1 MYIFVIFFNK
11 NFFRSLATKWMEMK
25 RAVEIIEQESQKTA
39 QEYMELLEQSRAYAV
54 EYENTFKQID
64 ADSNVVSKKKKA
76 AQDDALKVY
85 KF

>member
-1 MYIFVIFFNK
+1 MYIFVIFSNK
-11 NFFRSLATKWMEMK
+11 KFFRSLATKWMEMK

-39 QEYMELLEQSRAYAV
+39 QEYMELLEQSKAYAL

-64 ADSNVVSKKKKA
+64 ADSNAIFKKKKA